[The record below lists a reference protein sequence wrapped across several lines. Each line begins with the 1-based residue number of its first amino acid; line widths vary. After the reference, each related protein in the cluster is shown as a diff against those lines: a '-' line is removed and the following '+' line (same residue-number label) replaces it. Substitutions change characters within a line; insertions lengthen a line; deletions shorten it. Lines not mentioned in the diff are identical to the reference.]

1 MNKRGQFYLMVSAV
15 IIAVMVGFL
24 STQNF
29 VIEKSSVDFSHLEE
43 EMQIESEKIMD
54 YALYN
59 DDYSILDDFTREY
72 SEYLNNKADVIYIV
86 NSSGKLDVYKY
97 DEDLNRQNIENYY
110 NLEDKVIVPFYSNNY
125 TFNLNKGE
133 DFYFILTKEEKGERY
148 VITNKI

>member
-59 DDYSILDDFTREY
+59 DDYSILDDFTGEY

-97 DEDLNRQNIENYY
+97 GEDLNRQNIENYY
-110 NLEDKVIVPFYSNNY
+110 NLEDKVIVPLYSNNY

-133 DFYFILTKEEKGERY
+133 DFYFI
-148 VITNKI
+148 